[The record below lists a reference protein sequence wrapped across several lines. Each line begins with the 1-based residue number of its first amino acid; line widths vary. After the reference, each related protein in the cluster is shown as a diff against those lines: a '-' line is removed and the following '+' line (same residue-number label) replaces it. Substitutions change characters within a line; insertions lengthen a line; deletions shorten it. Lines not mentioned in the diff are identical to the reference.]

1 MDLES
6 QIIKEVL
13 YKSDLSIKEMEIREN
28 EGILVDS
35 LIELTEFSEQ
45 EISVMISNLKIRNKR
60 NFLVTIQ
67 VDGTA
72 ALYSFLNRG
81 RRTSLFL
88 TDL

>member
-1 MDLES
+1 MTQQLELFAIPGQDDQKVALGNNLFVLKNDDKQTAIFFKRQS
-6 QIIKEVL
+6 QIRI
-13 YKSDLSIKEMEIREN
+13 I
-28 EGILVDS
+28 
-35 LIELTEFSEQ
+35 
-45 EISVMISNLKIRNKR
+45 NLKDK
-60 NFLVTIQ
+60 VTIQ

>member
-1 MDLES
+1 MGKLS
-6 QIIKEVL
+6 H
-13 YKSDLSIKEMEIREN
+13 KSWLS
-28 EGILVDS
+28 S
-35 LIELTEFSEQ
+35 LRSDN
-45 EISVMISNLKIRNKR
+45 SVMIWINL
-60 NFLVTIQ
+60 FVTIQ